1 MSLTRLAVQRPIT
14 TLMSS
19 LVLVMLGGVSLSQ
32 LSVDLMPDIQNPSV
46 SVITIYEGAGP
57 DEAEKQITRPIE
69 QNLSSVS
76 GIENILSSSM
86 EGSSTVRLQFEWGT
100 DLNLAINE
108 VRDSLNKLRNKL
120 PEGAEDPYIRHFDVA
135 DRPILYL
142 GLNSDLDP
150 VTLTQLTENQIIPQF
165 EQLEGVARVRM
176 RGGIEREIQINL
188 DRSKLESLNMGV
200 NEVINALKQQ
210 NINQPAGNYEEGHL
224 NLHIRSEGEFTS
236 LDQIENTVVREQAG
250 ATVHVRDIAK
260 VVDGEKER
268 TEMTRMNGQPGILL
282 YVYKQSGANTIN
294 VSDEVRK
301 QVERTNKSIPDMNLT
316 IRVDNS
322 QYIRQSIANIQEAA
336 LYGMGLAILVLILF
350 LRSFRSMLV
359 IGVCMPLSVLATFT
373 LIYFQGFTLNIIS
386 FGGLALGVGLLVDN
400 SIVVLESIF
409 RKRED
414 GLDPITAAIEG
425 TEEVSSAIVA
435 STLTTLIIFLPLIFI
450 HGTTGILL
458 HQLAWVVSFSLI
470 CSLFASLTLT
480 PVMSA
485 YWIPEE
491 ATTPHTGW
499 TRHWF
504 KLIEGFHNLN
514 YQIQLKLERIYERI
528 LKFSLKHATLTGFLL
543 LLCFTTTLGLI
554 PHVKTEFLPKTD
566 EAAVNVFSR
575 MAAGIQ
581 LRKLDQ
587 QTRILEQATIEAVPE
602 AIAIASF
609 IGDGADDADQWNR
622 TTLRIQLLPR
632 SERERGIEEIRKA
645 LDDSIGP
652 IAGMKVQV
660 KAQTEMMLM
669 RMIGRRGGG
678 DLVVQIAGHN
688 LMAAQQIVDQVVSV
702 MKQTPGL
709 INVEAEVSDKRP
721 ELTASIDR
729 AKAGLLKIS
738 VQDIAQTLE
747 TTIRGTEATLY
758 REEGDE
764 FPVVVRLR
772 EEDRDQ
778 MDDVQ
783 QVGVTTATGRTIPLK
798 NMLSFQPNEAPVVIE
813 RQNQQRILRVFAD
826 VEGRDLGSVVPELE
840 QNLSAIQIPS
850 GFSVSIA
857 GDWEEQQKS
866 FTALKQGFI
875 LAIILMYMI
884 MASQYES
891 LRDPFYILFAVPLGM
906 IGVIWVFVFTD
917 TTLNVQSFIGI
928 VVLSGIV
935 VNNAIVLVDYINQLR
950 RRYPEKPV
958 SQLILQAA
966 TRRFR
971 PILMTTLTTVLAMI
985 PIALGWGEGGEL
997 QAPMARVVVGGLIA
1011 GTTITLL
1018 AIPLIYQTCTTPPV
1032 EKKTHTEEAS
1042 ASKPL
1047 MGEPVKSS

>member
-76 GIENILSSSM
+76 GIEDILSSSM
-86 EGSSTVRLQFEWGT
+86 EGSSTVRLQFQWGT

-120 PEGAEDPYIRHFDVA
+120 PEGAEDPYIRHYDVA

-176 RGGIEREIQINL
+176 RGGIEREIQIKL

-250 ATVHVRDIAK
+250 ATVHVRDIAE

-268 TEMTRMNGQPGILL
+268 TELTRMNGQPGILL

-491 ATTPHTGW
+491 VTTPHTGW

-504 KLIEGFHNLN
+504 KLIEGFHHLN
-514 YQIQLKLERIYERI
+514 YQILLKLERIYERI

-566 EAAVNVFSR
+566 EAAINVYSR

-587 QTRILEQATIEAVPE
+587 QTRILEQATIESVPE

-688 LMAAQQIVDQVVSV
+688 LMAAQQIVDQVVAV

-813 RQNQQRILRVFAD
+813 RQNQQRILRV
-826 VEGRDLGSVVPELE
+826 
-840 QNLSAIQIPS
+840 
-850 GFSVSIA
+850 
-857 GDWEEQQKS
+857 
-866 FTALKQGFI
+866 
-875 LAIILMYMI
+875 
-884 MASQYES
+884 
-891 LRDPFYILFAVPLGM
+891 
-906 IGVIWVFVFTD
+906 
-917 TTLNVQSFIGI
+917 
-928 VVLSGIV
+928 
-935 VNNAIVLVDYINQLR
+935 
-950 RRYPEKPV
+950 
-958 SQLILQAA
+958 
-966 TRRFR
+966 
-971 PILMTTLTTVLAMI
+971 
-985 PIALGWGEGGEL
+985 
-997 QAPMARVVVGGLIA
+997 
-1011 GTTITLL
+1011 
-1018 AIPLIYQTCTTPPV
+1018 
-1032 EKKTHTEEAS
+1032 
-1042 ASKPL
+1042 
-1047 MGEPVKSS
+1047 